1 MSLPKDLDP
10 RDARYVELVTRRAEG
25 ASEEDIASAM
35 EFDSPEDLYRRLAWD
50 GFPICAW
57 YGVAF
62 VGEDHC
68 APAEEHRQ
76 QERRALYVGGVLIT
90 TTFRVWRPTGWRNSP
105 AWGYRPTG
113 ENGGKGGLP
122 AGRGVRR
129 RWRRTAGASA
139 QWRDTPCSFRCL
151 PKRARMPAD
160 AAIRHATPHPPGH
173 PRRDQHPRRGRR
185 TRRRGGRR
193 RQDTPGAPAA
203 VRAAR
208 RFRGAFA

>member
-35 EFDSPEDLYRRLAWD
+35 EFDPPEDLYRRLAWD

-57 YGVAF
+57 CGVAF

-113 ENGGKGGLP
+113 EK
-122 AGRGVRR
+122 RRERWTSRR
-129 RWRRTAGASA
+129 RRSTPEVATYGRCVCPMERHSA
-139 QWRDTPCSFRCL
+139 
-151 PKRARMPAD
+151 
-160 AAIRHATPHPPGH
+160 PHPPGH
-173 PRRDQHPRRGRR
+173 PRRDQHPRCGRR
-185 TRRRGGRR
+185 ARRRGGRR

-208 RFRGAFA
+208 RFRGAFAQLRLRE